1 MSSFTTNKNLEKP
14 NNGEYVDS
22 WNVPL
27 NADMNVIDAAL
38 GSVTNLNATAGNA
51 TLSSNVSSNVTYI
64 NMALN
69 VTGAMTANVV
79 YTIPNAVGGMWIV
92 RNATTDSVGGPWTVT
107 VASGGG
113 GSNVTVLR
121 GKASMIWSD
130 GTNIRNV
137 DENVPS
143 IGTVT
148 SVGVSGGSTGLT
160 TSNSPVT
167 TNGTITI
174 GGVLNV
180 ASGGTNLTAFGTGVS
195 GALAANVTGTGG
207 MVLSTNA
214 TATMTNLTVS
224 TNMIIPRGNTAQRPV
239 GSNGALFYNTQL
251 VRFEGY
257 AGTSWDSLGAATGGG
272 SDAVFYLNDNVVTTS
287 YTIPTGQNA
296 MSTGPLTINAGVTI
310 TVPAGSAWKVL

>member
-1 MSSFTTNKNLEKP
+1 MSSFTTNKSLEKP

-27 NADMNVIDAAL
+27 NADMNIIDAAL
-38 GSVTNLNATAGNA
+38 GSVTNLNATAGSANLSNA
-51 TLSSNVSSNVTYI
+51 SYQ

-69 VTGAMTANVV
+69 ITGAMNANVT
-79 YTIPNAVGGMWIV
+79 YTIPSGVGGQWIV
-92 RNATTDSVGGPWTVT
+92 RNATTDSTGGPWTVT
-107 VASGGG
+107 IASGGG
-113 GSNVTVLR
+113 GSNVAVIR
-121 GKASMIWSD
+121 GKSSMVWSD

-137 DENVPS
+137 DENVSS

-195 GALAANVTGTGG
+195 GALAANATGTGG

-214 TATMTNLTVS
+214 TATMANLTINTYVQ
-224 TNMIIPRGNTAQRPV
+224 IPRGNTAVRPS
-239 GSNGALFYNTQL
+239 GANGALWYNTSTG
-251 VRFEGY
+251 RYEGY
-257 AGTSWDSLGAATGGG
+257 AGTGWDSLGAATGGG
-272 SDAVFYLNDNVVTTS
+272 SDSVFYLNDNVVTTS

-296 MSTGPLTINAGVTI
+296 MSTGPLTINPNVTI
-310 TVPAGSAWKVL
+310 TVPSGSAWKVI

>member
-1 MSSFTTNKNLEKP
+1 MSSFTTNKSLEKP

-27 NADMNVIDAAL
+27 NADMNIIDAAL
-38 GSVTNLNATAGNA
+38 GSVTNLNATSGSANLSNA
-51 TLSSNVSSNVTYI
+51 SYQ

-79 YTIPNAVGGMWIV
+79 YTIPSGVGGQWIV
-92 RNATTDSVGGPWTVT
+92 RNATTDSVGGPWAVT

-137 DENVPS
+137 DENVSS

-148 SVGVSGGSTGLT
+148 SVNVSGGTTGLT
-160 TSNSPVT
+160 TTGGPVT

-174 GGVLNV
+174 AGTLAATN
-180 ASGGTNLTAFGTGVS
+180 GGTGLTALGTGVS
-195 GALAANVTGTGG
+195 GALAANATGSGG

-214 TATMTNLTVS
+214 TATMANLTVL
-224 TNMIIPRGNTAQRPV
+224 TYIQVPTGNTAQRP
-239 GSNGALFYNTQL
+239 GGAANGALYYNSQTG
-251 VRFEGY
+251 RFEGY
-257 AGTSWDSLGAATGGG
+257 GGAWDSLGAATGGG